1 MNQYVRT
8 NKHKDRNFSYNEWA
22 NRWINT
28 YEQLIIKKALI
39 AMNEY
44 KKTNKHI
51 KDLPETALFINLKK
65 SFSKSFFA
73 AVRWRVLKLI

>member
-1 MNQYVRT
+1 
-8 NKHKDRNFSYNEWA
+8 
-22 NRWINT
+22 
-28 YEQLIIKKALI
+28 
-39 AMNEY
+39 MNEY

-73 AVRWRVLKLI
+73 AVR